1 MAWNFT
7 QGFKIQ
13 DINPNMNLSK
23 KKKKNIFSVVQ
34 LLVMVTKHMIESR
47 NNS

>member
-13 DINPNMNLSK
+13 DINPNMNLS
-23 KKKKNIFSVVQ
+23 KKKNIFSVVQ

>member
-13 DINPNMNLSK
+13 DINPNMNLS